1 MKNSK
6 MSSIGG
12 LKISG
17 CFIFDIAVILAFFK
31 VYGLFFIIAP
41 GKSIFMLGVLLV
53 GIIIFNGVVIFPSMI
68 FKNIGMPYLAST
80 VTLLLLYVII
90 ANVFSLFFITG
101 STVWYMVWE
110 LIIFAVLLIALST
123 ISRFLKCEIENTM
136 KIEKEKTDKSLV
148 MLQLLK
154 IEATLNKKEKE
165 KSILSIINVFKI
177 LKERIQASTP
187 FGRITENSAVLE
199 LEKQIKDNLVAV
211 QAGLEVTLTDNMLS
225 ELKGLLEDTRTLV
238 VNREILNIK

>member
-101 STVWYMVWE
+101 STVD
-110 LIIFAVLLIALST
+110 
-123 ISRFLKCEIENTM
+123 R
-136 KIEKEKTDKSLV
+136 KS
-148 MLQLLK
+148 
-154 IEATLNKKEKE
+154 
-165 KSILSIINVFKI
+165 
-177 LKERIQASTP
+177 
-187 FGRITENSAVLE
+187 
-199 LEKQIKDNLVAV
+199 
-211 QAGLEVTLTDNMLS
+211 
-225 ELKGLLEDTRTLV
+225 V
-238 VNREILNIK
+238 V